1 MKEYGKYQVQTKISK
16 KAVSYT
22 VFFAV
27 YMFAFS
33 MMLTLIG
40 SNMGY
45 AVDNGVLE
53 KLYYGDMILMMT
65 GFALFGVIAG
75 KLGKHIRK
83 LIPPVCFLDA
93 AGIIL
98 LPFLRQRGYIGIV
111 ELIMACALGITGGY
125 VYFRMATGLAG
136 EKALGRIVGM
146 GGALSVLF
154 QFILSEAGVGSSIL
168 CVLTGICFAV
178 LAVGVVVTNS
188 ERAALNGEPAAAVNG
203 EQRKAMNGELAAAK
217 AEMRVCEAGGVSHG
231 QLIRLC
237 LIVAFLVVLGN
248 FYDNWFAR
256 TLAEQTAVM
265 ELYAWPR
272 LVLAADYLIFGWI
285 TDRWGRNALSLS
297 VLCTA
302 LVAFLNLMLSGTAS
316 VWWVSI
322 VLYYLLVGAI
332 ISYYNL
338 QFLMVAPG
346 LKHTAL
352 WAGAGRIINGITSVI
367 CGLLVISS
375 FPTVAVMVI
384 DLVMFAGI
392 CICMAWNGYLVPGRG
407 KAGEQGIAGQ
417 SAGMQGGAAQNAGAQ
432 GWGEGAGSLSDAE
445 RLERFTAV
453 YGLTEREGEV
463 VDLLVN
469 TEDTAAKM
477 AERMSISRSLFQR
490 YVAAVYEKTKT
501 QTRAGL
507 VRLYFE
513 EAN

>member
-40 SNMGY
+40 SSMGY

-75 KLGKHIRK
+75 KSGQHMRK

-93 AGIIL
+93 AGITL

-136 EKALGRIVGM
+136 EKALGRIAGM
-146 GGALSVLF
+146 GGALSVLL

-188 ERAALNGEPAAAVNG
+188 ERAALNGELAAAVNG

-217 AEMRVCEAGGVSHG
+217 VEMRVYEAGGVSRG
-231 QLIRLC
+231 QRIRLC

-256 TLAEQTAVM
+256 ALAEQTAVM

-272 LVLAADYLIFGWI
+272 LILAADYLIFGWI
-285 TDRWGRNALSLS
+285 TDRWGQNALSLS

-346 LKHTAL
+346 LKHAAL
-352 WAGAGRIINGITSVI
+352 WAGAGRIINGVTSVI

-392 CICMAWNGYLVPGRG
+392 CICMAWNGYLVPGKG
-407 KAGEQGIAGQ
+407 KAGSSAKTQGA
-417 SAGMQGGAAQNAGAQ
+417 
-432 GWGEGAGSLSDAE
+432 GEGAGSLSDAE

-453 YGLTEREGEV
+453 YGLSEREGEV

-507 VRLYFE
+507 VRAYME
-513 EAN
+513 QTKQ